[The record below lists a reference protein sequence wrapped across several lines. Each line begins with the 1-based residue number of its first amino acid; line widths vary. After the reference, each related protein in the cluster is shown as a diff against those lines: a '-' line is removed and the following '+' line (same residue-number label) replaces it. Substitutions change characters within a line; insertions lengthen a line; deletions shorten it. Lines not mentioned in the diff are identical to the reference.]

1 MSEREGKRDTQR
13 DMHAERRTE
22 TPTCILLVF
31 VLILAYH
38 LQGRGWSALVRV
50 QPTAVNVRGRR
61 GQSEKVSREG
71 ERKKQKK
78 REREHART
86 CEWLTP

>member
-50 QPTAVNVRGRR
+50 QPTVVNVRGRR
-61 GQSEKVSREG
+61 GQSETA
-71 ERKKQKK
+71 KQAEKGRGK
-78 REREHART
+78 SKRRERENMHA
-86 CEWLTP
+86 PASG